1 MDGPAAAIKSIEFV
15 TRRPDLPVDVFQRHW
30 REVHGPIAAAIP
42 VLRRYVQSHALPET
56 YARRP
61 PPFDGIAMT
70 WFDSTDAMRQSATTP
85 EYARTR
91 ADEANFIAPGGH
103 RRHPHHRARHRRLKT
118 PSINRHLTRAKESP
132 MPEPSLPTAD
142 RANGYFKDLNNWGRW
157 GNDDQLGTLNL
168 ITPAKLLQGQ
178 RLISTGRAVSLARDV
193 IPRPV
198 YMYHVTYPAKR
209 ERVDVVLDRFDM
221 VYHGFW
227 ITHVD
232 ALCHVGW
239 DGELY
244 NGRPFVSSLSVEGA
258 SWCPIDPIS
267 ARGITTRGVFLD
279 IAAARPEGFV
289 TVGKPVTPRELDEC
303 ERRAGVRV
311 EPGDVV
317 VVRSG
322 DEAFRRANP
331 DWVPRVS
338 PHPGLHLSCLEWFRS
353 KDIAA
358 IAWDMMDERPSGYP
372 GFGMTVHLAIPF
384 LGLALVDNVDPERLA
399 QACAEHGRTSSSSP
413 RPRSASSARPAR
425 PRTRSRSSRSSA
437 ARRRHRVVG
446 RSCTV
451 ICPSDVRQRSVSSV
465 SGSPS

>member
-1 MDGPAAAIKSIEFV
+1 MS
-15 TRRPDLPVDVFQRHW
+15 
-30 REVHGPIAAAIP
+30 
-42 VLRRYVQSHALPET
+42 
-56 YARRP
+56 
-61 PPFDGIAMT
+61 
-70 WFDSTDAMRQSATTP
+70 
-85 EYARTR
+85 
-91 ADEANFIAPGGH
+91 
-103 RRHPHHRARHRRLKT
+103 
-118 PSINRHLTRAKESP
+118 
-132 MPEPSLPTAD
+132 EPSLPTAD

-209 ERVDVVLDRFDM
+209 ERVDVV
-221 VYHGFW
+221 
-227 ITHVD
+227 
-232 ALCHVGW
+232 
-239 DGELY
+239 
-244 NGRPFVSSLSVEGA
+244 
-258 SWCPIDPIS
+258 
-267 ARGITTRGVFLD
+267 RGVFLD
-279 IAAARPEGFV
+279 VAAARPQGFV

-317 VVRSG
+317 VLRSG
-322 DEAFRRANP
+322 DAAFRRANP

-372 GFGMTVHLAIPF
+372 GFGMAVHLAIPF

-399 QACAEHGRTSSSSP
+399 QACAEHGRNEFLFTATP
-413 RPRSASSARPAR
+413 LRLVGATGAPAH
-425 PRTRSRSSRSSA
+425 PIA
-437 ARRRHRVVG
+437 
-446 RSCTV
+446 
-451 ICPSDVRQRSVSSV
+451 IF
-465 SGSPS
+465 